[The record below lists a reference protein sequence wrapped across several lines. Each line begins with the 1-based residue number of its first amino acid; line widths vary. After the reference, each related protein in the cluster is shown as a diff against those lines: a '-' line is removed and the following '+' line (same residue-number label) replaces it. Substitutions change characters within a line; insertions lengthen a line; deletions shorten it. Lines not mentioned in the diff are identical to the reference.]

1 MKLNDRIGRR
11 LRLRDLNIFLVV
23 VKERSMSRAAIQL
36 AISQPVVSK
45 VIADMEYELGAPLLD
60 RGRRGVE
67 PTLYG
72 RALIKRSIAAF
83 DELRQGVTDIE
94 SLLDPTTGEARIGCT
109 ETLATG
115 IVPTVI
121 DRLTREHPRVSL
133 HVVEGTRA
141 ALQGDLRERNIDL
154 LIGRALTPVSDE
166 DLESEVLFDERHFVV
181 AGSQNRWARRRK
193 IRLVEL
199 MNETWIFPPP
209 GTIPGLLISEAFRTA
224 GLETPRATVSSLSI
238 PVNVYLLDAGRYLS
252 VLPESTIRFSAKQL
266 PLKVLPV
273 DLPAKSMP
281 VVIVTMKNRT
291 LSPVARLF
299 VDCAR
304 AITRPLASRK

>member
-1 MKLNDRIGRR
+1 MKLNDRIGGR

-23 VKERSMSRAAIQL
+23 VKERSMSRAAVQL

-45 VIADMEYELGAPLLD
+45 AIADMEYELGAPLLD

-67 PTLYG
+67 PTPYG
-72 RALIKRSIAAF
+72 RALIKRIVAAF
-83 DELRQGVTDIE
+83 DELRQGVKDIE

-154 LIGRALTPVSDE
+154 LIGRDLTPVSDE
-166 DLESEVLFDERHFVV
+166 DLESEVLFDERHLVV
-181 AGSQNRWARRRK
+181 AGSQNKWARRRK
-193 IRLVEL
+193 IRLAEL

-209 GTIPGLLISEAFRTA
+209 GTVPGSLISEAFRTA
-224 GLETPRATVSSLSI
+224 GLKTPRATVSSLSI
-238 PVNVYLLDAGRYLS
+238 PVHVYLLDAGRYLA
-252 VLPESTIRFSAKQL
+252 VLPESTIRFGAKQF

-273 DLPAKSMP
+273 DLPAQSMP

-291 LSPVARLF
+291 LGPVAKLF

-304 AITRPLASRK
+304 AMTRSLASSK